1 MLGLFQ
7 SALLWRSDSAN
18 TKANYFI
25 NMTARYIFYCMFFL
39 SRNVERHRWFEHIY
53 LRLVLIFTF
62 WDYRQSLEMC
72 YLRLAIYYNRHTNRI
87 FKHIESNWLI
97 ILQELVGDTKT
108 ILSEVK
114 FPLIALYILKAKN
127 TNVFNLALRYLD
139 KTKSLYLAFQFSFS
153 SVPVRIVDRKHLV
166 VHLEAVFL
174 TQLHQECHSL
184 LAMTAKS

>member
-25 NMTARYIFYCMFFL
+25 NMTARYTFYCMFFL
-39 SRNVERHRWFEHIY
+39 SRNVE
-53 LRLVLIFTF
+53 
-62 WDYRQSLEMC
+62 RQSLEMC

-139 KTKSLYLAFQFSFS
+139 KTKSLYLSFQFSFS